1 MATRD
6 SLEASISKLRS
17 LFTTAERKILDSS
30 TGKALTAASERQVK
44 DLLQQCRTLRDK
56 WRDLVGAQAR
66 SVKRGSSRVTA
77 SKVTAATPTN
87 ERSRQKHMLFKDVVT
102 HIATHLA
109 GITGQSRAKAAPA
122 TKPAAKQAAAKKTST
137 VSASAASASRS
148 SAAKTSSDNRTEGN
162 ARTAATGS
170 TARVVSRKARQ
181 AGAIKALESSALSGL
196 RTTKSQQRKASAAL
210 KAERLKLK
218 GVTTRRAGHTKA
230 QGGRSQAR
238 RDGRNAMR

>member
-56 WRDLVGAQAR
+56 WRDLVGAQVR
-66 SVKRGSSRVTA
+66 SVKRGSSRVAA
-77 SKVTAATPTN
+77 SKVTGATPTN
-87 ERSRQKHMLFKDVVT
+87 DRSRQKHMLFKDVVT
-102 HIATHLA
+102 HIEAHLA
-109 GITGQSRAKAAPA
+109 GITGQSRTKVAPA
-122 TKPAAKQAAAKKTST
+122 PKPAAKQSAAKKTST
-137 VSASAASASRS
+137 VSASAASASKS
-148 SAAKTSSDNRTEGN
+148 SVAKDSSDNRTEGT
-162 ARTAATGS
+162 ARTTATGS
-170 TARVVSRKARQ
+170 KRRTVSRKARQ

-196 RTTKSQQRKASAAL
+196 RTTTSKQRKASAAL
-210 KAERLKLK
+210 KAERLKIK
-218 GVTTRRAGHTKA
+218 GLTTRRAGHTKA

-238 RDGRNAMR
+238 RDGRNSMR

>member
-6 SLEASISKLRS
+6 SLEASISKFRS

-44 DLLQQCRTLRDK
+44 DLLQQCRILRDK

-66 SVKRGSSRVTA
+66 SVKRGSSRVAA

-87 ERSRQKHMLFKDVVT
+87 ERSRQKHMVFTDVVT
-102 HIATHLA
+102 HIETHLA
-109 GITGQSRAKAAPA
+109 GITGQSRGKAAPA

-137 VSASAASASRS
+137 ASAASASRS
-148 SAAKTSSDNRTEGN
+148 SAAKTSSDNRTDGN

-170 TARVVSRKARQ
+170 TGRVVSRKARQ

-210 KAERLKLK
+210 KAERLKIK
-218 GVTTRRAGHTKA
+218 GLTTRRAGHTKA